1 MGFRSPLR
9 LSFLSTWCVLLLL
22 ASPHRGGA
30 VDDGAR
36 TETAELLSAR
46 IQLQAAQHQ
55 AATFKAQAE
64 RAVQARLDAEI
75 ARARQAADEQR
86 ENIATATAA
95 SRPLLDELKSEKER
109 EHTLQVELQKSQ
121 AAQARL
127 KQDAERALAS
137 ANAAMTKSEA
147 TARQLA
153 LVEERAKEKDAS
165 WEQAAEG
172 TLDMLREDQLDESRE
187 WEKLRHR
194 EGQLDQKPSSSLN
207 KGWCPNLFLQ
217 MVVSEISGGSDC
229 PHGERALGC
238 TRAQQTL
245 SGTLPKMTGKQ
256 GFDEFQKTLDSLES
270 DKPFDV
276 GRLV

>member
-1 MGFRSPLR
+1 M
-9 LSFLSTWCVLLLL
+9 LLLL

-194 EGQLDQKPSSSLN
+194 EVGAQPDQKRQALLLETRAGAAKPVSPDAL
-207 KGWCPNLFLQ
+207 
-217 MVVSEISGGSDC
+217 VSEISRMVRIA
-229 PHGERALGC
+229 HTEREGTVDALRVQQDAQ
-238 TRAQQTL
+238 RARAARE
-245 SGTLPKMTGKQ
+245 MTGKQ
-256 GFDEFQKTLDSLES
+256 RDFDEFRKTLDSLES